1 MAQDYGIFKT
11 NSPKEDILKYY
22 LECIAQVKVH
32 IVITTKRKYARID
45 YDFDTLNNDKQHIKN
60 KSNCQISDKISAYA
74 HKYAKDK
81 QLPSE
86 RRPKVICDSA
96 GGFEIYIEDVIK
108 VGEDISKIIDDI
120 VKSGCIVFQ
129 TMEELM
135 DEIDPEVKAYVER
148 MNGDKND

>member
-1 MAQDYGIFKT
+1 MAQDYAVFKT
-11 NSPKEDILKYY
+11 NSPAEATNKYY
-22 LECIAQVKVH
+22 QECIDQVKVH
-32 IVITTKRKYARID
+32 IVITTKRKYASID

-96 GGFEIYIEDVIK
+96 GGFEIYIEDVDI
-108 VGEDISKIIDDI
+108 VGNDISKIIDDI
-120 VKSGCIVFQ
+120 VKSGCIVFK

-135 DEIDPEVKAYVER
+135 DELDPE
-148 MNGDKND
+148 